1 MHPSILACLHAC
13 MHTIQIGGQ
22 KSGDFFALL
31 WAKSGRPLCSSL
43 ASCSIKA
50 PSARGEQLNYER
62 SKETKSRAP
71 TPCPPELLR
80 SPFLAP
86 HPHCRKLRG
95 GRGGGSARGP
105 ARLRG
110 NKARRG
116 SSRPRSERV
125 TKAGR
130 RCQAPR
136 QRSCGQA
143 GRRPRR
149 WVRFAPRFFWT
160 SVFLSRVSK
169 DLLGDSA
176 FISLVRQPHQ
186 PPTSLLPAQS
196 LPSPP
201 AFFFSTSFFLPRPFL
216 ALRVRF
222 FPFSFPW

>member
-13 MHTIQIGGQ
+13 MHTIQIGEQ
-22 KSGDFFALL
+22 KSGEFSALL

-43 ASCSIKA
+43 ASCSTKA

-62 SKETKSRAP
+62 SEETKSRAP

-80 SPFLAP
+80 SPFLLP

-95 GRGGGSARGP
+95 GRGGGGARGP

-136 QRSCGQA
+136 QRSSGLA
-143 GRRPRR
+143 GKE
-149 WVRFAPRFFWT
+149 APKMGAICT
-160 SVFLSRVSK
+160 QIFLDFCV
-169 DLLGDSA
+169 
-176 FISLVRQPHQ
+176 
-186 PPTSLLPAQS
+186 S
-196 LPSPP
+196 LPCPK
-201 AFFFSTSFFLPRPFL
+201 TCWVTQRLCL
-216 ALRVRF
+216 
-222 FPFSFPW
+222 